1 MFLEAGNSRD
11 SNRVDE
17 FMLGLDQAGD
27 GTFESSN
34 NDSDGNSSAS
44 DGSREEKK
52 RSDERVDECD
62 HCINLGLNGSSHSG
76 SQVCDRDGDG
86 GTDLL
91 KSGDGAA
98 NSGSELD
105 NLLRSKANGLASD
118 SSNSPSGYTND
129 VGCRCVQG
137 LSDCLEVGLE
147 EGLDLNDYLGVYIAL
162 DRIDGIVCGKVSI
175 QEEVLYLQEVLTN
188 LIDIHRDSIRECVD

>member
-27 GTFESSN
+27 GSLEPSN
-34 NDSDGNSSAS
+34 NNSDGNSSAS

-52 RSDERVDECD
+52 RSDERVDECG
-62 HCINLGLNGSSHSG
+62 HCVDLGLDGSSHSG
-76 SQVCDRDGDG
+76 SQVSDCDGDG

-105 NLLRSKANGLASD
+105 NLLRSKANDLASD
-118 SSNSPSGYTND
+118 SSNSPGGYTNYVD
-129 VGCRCVQG
+129 CRCVQG
-137 LSDCLEVGLE
+137 LGNCLVVGPE
-147 EGLDLNDYLGVYIAL
+147 EGLDLNDDLGVYTAL
-162 DRIDGIVCGKVSI
+162 DSIEGIVCGKVSI
-175 QEEVLYLQEVLTN
+175 QEVVYLQKVLTD
-188 LIDIHRDSIRECVD
+188 LIDIHRDSIREGVD